1 MKRTLSMASGVL
13 FVLIAWFATRAGA
26 DEPACGTLVGA
37 GAADA
42 ASGGFALREGEAVD
56 LVSAG
61 KRVRGTLHVFR
72 DDAVYRI
79 YWQPSGSPER
89 YVLAT
94 AGTNSVRLVATPPRG
109 SPVAEGP
116 GVLPSQ
122 QVLSC
127 PAL

>member
-1 MKRTLSMASGVL
+1 MKRRLSMASGVL
-13 FVLIAWFATRAGA
+13 FVLIALFAARAGA
-26 DEPACGTLVGA
+26 DEPACGTLTGA

-61 KRVRGTLHVFR
+61 KRVHGTLHVFR

-79 YWQPSGSPER
+79 YWQPAGSPER

-116 GVLPSQ
+116 GMLPSQ

-127 PAL
+127 PAP

>member
-1 MKRTLSMASGVL
+1 MKRRLSMASGVL
-13 FVLIAWFATRAGA
+13 FAFIALFAARAGA

-37 GAADA
+37 GAAAA

-61 KRVRGTLHVFR
+61 KRVHGTLHVFR

-79 YWQPSGSPER
+79 YWQPAGSPER

-109 SPVAEGP
+109 SPVADGP
-116 GVLPSQ
+116 GMLPSQ